1 MIPKRSRLDRFLLEN
16 VRNRNTGINRA
27 MSPIFLRLKFC
38 TLVNSKFYNAVV
50 AVTNGDIYKIMI
62 MGGCAT

>member
-38 TLVNSKFYNAVV
+38 TLVNSKFYNAV
-50 AVTNGDIYKIMI
+50 TNGDIYKIII